1 MITIAKND
9 GPFNYV
15 LKLSNV
21 AGPRIRLKKLH
32 AFLIDRSHFL
42 SQLGGISIN
51 EIFREQ
57 RDIFFPFTQRGNING
72 ENINSIEKIRPKS
85 AGLDRCLE
93 ITIRCS
99 YNPHIRSNRLRPTDS
114 AKLSF
119 LKNAQQRYLRFHWQF
134 TDFIQKNRPSLRQ
147 FKVSGTTL
155 ERACEGSFLMP
166 KQLRCNQ
173 RLRNG
178 RAIYTDKG
186 APGARR

>member
-1 MITIAKND
+1 MVTIAKND

-21 AGPRIRLKKLH
+21 SGPGIRLKKLH
-32 AFLIDRSHFL
+32 AFLIDRSYFL

-57 RDIFFPFTQRGNING
+57 RDIFFPFTQRGDIDGKHINPV
-72 ENINSIEKIRPKS
+72 EKIRPKR
-85 AGLDRCLE
+85 AGLDRCFE
-93 ITIRCS
+93 ITICCS
-99 YNPHIRSNRLRPTDS
+99 NNTHIRSNRLRPSDS

-134 TDFIQKNRPSLRQ
+134 ADFIQKNRPSLRQ
-147 FKVSGTTL
+147 FKVTGTTL
-155 ERACEGSFLMP
+155 DRACEGSFLMP
-166 KQLRCNQ
+166 KQFRCNQ

-178 RAIYTDKG
+178 CAI
-186 APGARR
+186 